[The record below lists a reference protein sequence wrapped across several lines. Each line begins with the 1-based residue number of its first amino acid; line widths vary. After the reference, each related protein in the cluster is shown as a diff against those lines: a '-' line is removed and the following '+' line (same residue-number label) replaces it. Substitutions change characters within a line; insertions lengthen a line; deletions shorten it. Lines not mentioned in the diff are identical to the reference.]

1 MTMATVSSRTQF
13 KDYCLRRLGS
23 PVIQVNVADEQVDDR
38 IDDALEYYRDYHYDA
53 VEDIYLKHQITST
66 DITNG
71 WIPITDSIIGVK
83 RVLPLYLGDD
93 ANSINM
99 FDIRYQMFLND
110 VYNLSSTEM
119 LTYELTQSHIQLINE
134 MLEGHVPIRYNR
146 HQDKLHLD
154 IDWTNGVKEGEYII
168 VEVKRILDPDVYTDV
183 WNDRWLKRYATAL
196 IKKQWGENVSKYEGI
211 TMPGGVSFNGQRLID
226 EANEEIRQLEE
237 EMSLSYELPVDIM
250 IG

>member
-1 MTMATVSSRTQF
+1 MAIASSRTSF

-53 VEDIYLKHQITST
+53 VEKVFLKHQITQQ
-66 DITNG
+66 DINNG
-71 WIPITDSIIGVK
+71 YIPINDSIIGIK
-83 RVLPLYLGDD
+83 RVLPLYLGDQ

-119 LTYELTQSHIQLINE
+119 LTYELTQSHIQMIND
-134 MLEGHVPIRYNR
+134 MLQGQVPMRFSR
-146 HQDKLHLD
+146 HQDRLYLD
-154 IDWTNGVKEGEYII
+154 IDWTTGIKVDEYII
-168 VEVKRILDPDVYTDV
+168 VEVLKVLDPNVYTQV

-196 IKKQWGENVSKYEGI
+196 IKKQWGENVSKYDGI
-211 TMPGGVSFNGQRLID
+211 TMPGGVTFNGQRIID
-226 EANEEIRQLEE
+226 EASEEIQRLEE